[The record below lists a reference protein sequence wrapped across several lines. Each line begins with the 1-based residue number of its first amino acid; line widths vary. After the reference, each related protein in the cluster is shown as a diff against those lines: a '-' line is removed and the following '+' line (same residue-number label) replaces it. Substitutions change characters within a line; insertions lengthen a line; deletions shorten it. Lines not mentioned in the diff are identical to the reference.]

1 MFGDVKVEIFLT
13 DDETSLKT
21 ALSGSS
27 PAFLRVACQQERAN
41 RGIEAVESEK
51 RLGRRKYTNKE
62 KRKEFMTKWEEAS
75 YELHSIL
82 FK

>member
-1 MFGDVKVEIFLT
+1 MLGDVKVEIFLT

-41 RGIEAVESEK
+41 RDIEAVESEK
-51 RLGRRKYTNKE
+51 RLGRRKYDQ
-62 KRKEFMTKWEEAS
+62 
-75 YELHSIL
+75 
-82 FK
+82 